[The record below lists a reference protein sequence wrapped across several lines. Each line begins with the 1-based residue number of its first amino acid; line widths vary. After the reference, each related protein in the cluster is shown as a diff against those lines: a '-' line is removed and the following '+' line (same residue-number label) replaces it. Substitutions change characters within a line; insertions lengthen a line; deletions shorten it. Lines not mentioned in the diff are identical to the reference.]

1 MASGV
6 TECRGVSGAG
16 GAPASLTLQV
26 LMYAAELVGEPPTAG
41 GSASSPPF
49 SHSDHNVS
57 LRLGFTRRLVQPR
70 PSAGKEGAGAFFP
83 RFPLLLLF
91 E

>member
-26 LMYAAELVGEPPTAG
+26 LMYAAALVGEPPTAG
-41 GSASSPPF
+41 GFLSAF
-49 SHSDHNVS
+49 
-57 LRLGFTRRLVQPR
+57 
-70 PSAGKEGAGAFFP
+70 
-83 RFPLLLLF
+83 
-91 E
+91 

>member
-26 LMYAAELVGEPPTAG
+26 LMYAAALVDRLP
-41 GSASSPPF
+41 
-49 SHSDHNVS
+49 
-57 LRLGFTRRLVQPR
+57 LRLLATPTTTSPSGWGSPGGWCSHAPRLGGRGP
-70 PSAGKEGAGAFFP
+70 ALFP